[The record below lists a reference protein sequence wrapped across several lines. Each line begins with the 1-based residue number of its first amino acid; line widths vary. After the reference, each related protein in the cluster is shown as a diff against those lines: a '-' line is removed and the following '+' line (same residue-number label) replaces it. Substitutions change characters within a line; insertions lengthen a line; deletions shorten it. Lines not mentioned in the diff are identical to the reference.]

1 MQERG
6 MYFGKETIYDKIRN
20 LGGQW
25 NEGKE
30 WPIVCLI
37 ESSESKGLFWAI
49 PVGNWNH
56 RDERGQQRIQ
66 QFLDFPDNDL
76 RSCYYHLGKTTVKSI
91 FFISDV
97 IPITAKYIERD
108 YLGFDKKSF
117 VIKNKGL
124 ISELERKLKRILSF
138 EASNENYFKQHI
150 TDIKR
155 DLLKELSEETS
166 N

>member
-1 MQERG
+1 MLLS
-6 MYFGKETIYDKIRN
+6 FGY
-20 LGGQW
+20 
-25 NEGKE
+25 
-30 WPIVCLI
+30 
-37 ESSESKGLFWAI
+37 
-49 PVGNWNH
+49 
-56 RDERGQQRIQ
+56 
-66 QFLDFPDNDL
+66 
-76 RSCYYHLGKTTVKSI
+76 TVKSI

-124 ISELERKLKRILSF
+124 ISKLERKLKRILSF
-138 EASNENYFKQHI
+138 EASNEKYFRQHI

-155 DLLKELSEETS
+155 DLLKEISEEAS

>member
-1 MQERG
+1 M
-6 MYFGKETIYDKIRN
+6 
-20 LGGQW
+20 
-25 NEGKE
+25 
-30 WPIVCLI
+30 
-37 ESSESKGLFWAI
+37 
-49 PVGNWNH
+49 
-56 RDERGQQRIQ
+56 
-66 QFLDFPDNDL
+66 
-76 RSCYYHLGKTTVKSI
+76 GKTTVKSI

-138 EASNENYFKQHI
+138 EASNENYFRQHI